1 MPFPRRQGSG
11 RQGRF
16 ACWLLVGMTRGK
28 GRFPAFSCRMVQQ
41 PRCRMRSLNCGPLL
55 ELAEA
60 RRNLLGAKDGNRTRD
75 LLSHSEPNEPPS
87 VDSKELAATPPV
99 ACTSACT
106 PKAESLNETAP
117 ATPAGD
123 GQDRGFAEAVR
134 AVMALPLTDAE
145 KAEAV
150 RRLLAGA
157 ASRP

>member
-1 MPFPRRQGSG
+1 MIGMKKAGTPKDSG
-11 RQGRF
+11 
-16 ACWLLVGMTRGK
+16 
-28 GRFPAFSCRMVQQ
+28 FSFLERAK
-41 PRCRMRSLNCGPLL
+41 RL
-55 ELAEA
+55 ELST
-60 RRNLLGAKDGNRTRD
+60 LSLGS
-75 LLSHSEPNEPPS
+75 LCP
-87 VDSKELAATPPV
+87 ELAGAIDQEVIETPAG

-106 PKAESLNETAP
+106 PKVESLNETAP